1 MACLFAISIFPRSEP
16 LPVRRA
22 LGGVRSPSGP
32 RSFAAALPGRLG
44 SRRGPESFRTALF
57 RSGAGGA
64 ALAFFSRRATR
75 LPTTRGCRLAVL
87 RVVRRTVFLSPRG
100 TLRAFVIRLSS
111 LHQTST
117 FAPRLDGTM
126 RLILLERKQPRL
138 KALDRCV
145 ISGALGLFHL
155 LLELLGGAALA
166 PGLHPPQTIGQGARD
181 RILSFVLSEIRRQQL
196 AENSLYLRLLHRKR
210 HRATGRSGPHHRRL
224 TNPPEGLVLHLVR
237 PDGLAHP
244 MGSAGMMKRQGNQAP
259 FRGRQRFG
267 SQRRR
272 HQVLPTSFHLEIKL
286 PDDGII
292 RERYSPREL
301 LRITLSRDLILDHS
315 EERKDCVHCSR
326 LTVGAYE
333 IEPRDPPIQ

>member
-32 RSFAAALPGRLG
+32 RSFAAAALPGRLG

-111 LHQTST
+111 LHQAST

-145 ISGALGLFHL
+145 ITGAL
-155 LLELLGGAALA
+155 
-166 PGLHPPQTIGQGARD
+166 
-181 RILSFVLSEIRRQQL
+181 
-196 AENSLYLRLLHRKR
+196 
-210 HRATGRSGPHHRRL
+210 
-224 TNPPEGLVLHLVR
+224 
-237 PDGLAHP
+237 
-244 MGSAGMMKRQGNQAP
+244 
-259 FRGRQRFG
+259 
-267 SQRRR
+267 
-272 HQVLPTSFHLEIKL
+272 
-286 PDDGII
+286 
-292 RERYSPREL
+292 
-301 LRITLSRDLILDHS
+301 
-315 EERKDCVHCSR
+315 
-326 LTVGAYE
+326 
-333 IEPRDPPIQ
+333 